1 MARASYFRPCI
12 EAMEGYVPG
21 AQPRGRA
28 YIKLNANEN
37 PYPPSPRVLEALHA
51 AASDGL
57 RLYPD
62 AMATAL
68 REKIAALH
76 GVAPDQVLVGNGS
89 DDLLTMI
96 LRCFVSEGEAV
107 AAPRPTYPLYEV
119 LVAIQNGTMTWVDFA
134 ADFSLPPALA
144 EAQARVTFVANPNS
158 PSGTWVSPEAVGE
171 LAGRLEGILV
181 VDEAYVDFAADDC
194 TRLLARQANVVVLRS
209 FSKSYSL
216 AGLRIGYALAS
227 AAIVR
232 GLAKVKDSYNV
243 NRFAI
248 AAGVAALGDIEH
260 MRANA
265 ARIRAER
272 ERVSEALRALGLFV
286 YPSQANF
293 VALRAAAPGARAIGA
308 ALEED
313 GILVR
318 TFSDPRLADWV
329 RITIGTP
336 EHNDLVLAGIRRV
349 LEGDAS

>member
-76 GVAPDQVLVGNGS
+76 GVAPDQVLV
-89 DDLLTMI
+89 
-96 LRCFVSEGEAV
+96 EGEAV